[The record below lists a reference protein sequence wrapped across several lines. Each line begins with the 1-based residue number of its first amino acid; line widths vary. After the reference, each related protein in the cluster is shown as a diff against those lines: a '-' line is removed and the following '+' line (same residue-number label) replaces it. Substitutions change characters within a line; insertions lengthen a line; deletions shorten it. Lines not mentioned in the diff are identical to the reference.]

1 MGCNTFISAFNVCHI
16 VKIYSSCSVL
26 TFVSVSEHV
35 KNVSTLV
42 ITYAMR
48 EYREMCLANSV
59 IIPTPCDLFG
69 IKKDI
74 RLFLLTDQRPQ
85 KIGQVLDPTC
95 LKVV

>member
-1 MGCNTFISAFNVCHI
+1 MGCNTFISAVNVRHI
-16 VKIYSSCSVL
+16 VKNYGSCSVL

-48 EYREMCLANSV
+48 EDREMCLANSV

-69 IKKDI
+69 IKKGI
-74 RLFLLTDQRPQ
+74 RICFLTDQRPN
-85 KIGQVLDPTC
+85 KTDQVLDPTC